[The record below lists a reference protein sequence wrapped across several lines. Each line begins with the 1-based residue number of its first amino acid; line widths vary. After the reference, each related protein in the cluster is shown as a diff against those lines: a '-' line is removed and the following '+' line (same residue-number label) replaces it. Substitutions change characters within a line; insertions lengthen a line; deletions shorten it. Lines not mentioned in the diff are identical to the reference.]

1 MLLQSVDILGIIG
14 MGGIGKTTLANALS
28 DHISH
33 QFDVTCFV
41 SNFTNESCT
50 FKQHSNLENMVK
62 PSQENTFL
70 AWRTILEDISKTK
83 KILLILDNVSKAN
96 QLHELLGD
104 TIFGGA
110 HGSKLI
116 VTSRDWKSLK
126 QYEDVAGRVNMQ
138 TLTGDQPK
146 MLFSMHAFGTNEPCL
161 PYLEHVVEK
170 IVSACDG
177 LPLSL
182 EVMGIHL
189 HGEQRLRIWE
199 RTLQRLLKARHDGS
213 IDERI
218 WKTLRISFDEL
229 NDEEKKMFLD
239 ISCFFCKDS
248 GFHIGNDTLFKM
260 LDNDVHVAQKTLESL
275 QNKSLLKV
283 NEYGVLDIHDQLRDM
298 GRMLVETEYQGTRV
312 WDTSLTTFTNHCNLK
327 VCSINYNSYFC
338 FNYIVY

>member
-1 MLLQSVDILGIIG
+1 M
-14 MGGIGKTTLANALS
+14 
-28 DHISH
+28 
-33 QFDVTCFV
+33 FV
-41 SNFTNESCT
+41 SKFTHESCT
-50 FKQHSNLENMVK
+50 IQLQFNLENMVK
-62 PSQENTFL
+62 LCHETTFSAL
-70 AWRTILEDISKTK
+70 RMILEDISKTK
-83 KILLILDNVSKAN
+83 KFLLIMDNVSKAK
-96 QLHELLGD
+96 QLKEILGD

-116 VTSRDWKSLK
+116 VTSRDWKCLK
-126 QYEDVAGRVNMQ
+126 LYEHVAGRVNMQ

-182 EVMGIHL
+182 QVMGIHL
-189 HGEQRLRIWE
+189 HGEQCLRIWE
-199 RTLQRLLKARHDGS
+199 RTLQRLLKARHDRS

-218 WKTLRISFDEL
+218 WKTLKISFDEL

-283 NEYGVLDIHDQLRDM
+283 NDCGVLDIHDQLRDM
-298 GRMLVETEYQGTRV
+298 GRMLVETECQGTRV
-312 WDTSLTTFTNHCNLK
+312 WDLSLTTFINHCN
-327 VCSINYNSYFC
+327 
-338 FNYIVY
+338 

>member
-1 MLLQSVDILGIIG
+1 MEVLLQHVDILGIIG
-14 MGGIGKTTLANALS
+14 MGGIGKSTLANALS
-28 DHISH
+28 EHISH

-50 FKQHSNLENMVK
+50 FQLQFNLENMVK
-62 PSQENTFL
+62 PSQENTFV
-70 AWRTILEDISKTK
+70 AWRAILEDIISKKK
-83 KILLILDNVSKAN
+83 KILLNMDNVSKAN
-96 QLHELLGD
+96 QLNELLGD

-110 HGSKLI
+110 HGSKVI
-116 VTSRDWKSLK
+116 VTSRDWKSLE
-126 QYEDVAGRVNMQ
+126 QYEHVAGKVNMQ
-138 TLTGDQPK
+138 TLVGDQPK
-146 MLFSMHAFGTNEPCL
+146 ELFSMHAFGANQPCL
-161 PYLEHVVEK
+161 PYLKHVVEK

-199 RTLQRLLKARHDGS
+199 RTLQRLLKARHDRS

-218 WKTLRISFDEL
+218 WKTLKISFDEL

-248 GFHIGNDTLFKM
+248 GFLVRKDTLFKM
-260 LDNDVHVAQKTLESL
+260 LDNDIHVAQKTFESL

-283 NEYGVLDIHDQLRDM
+283 NDYGGLDIHDQLRDM

-312 WDTSLTTFTNHCNLK
+312 WDLSLSTFTNFCNLK
-327 VCSINYNSYFC
+327 VCCTNYNS
-338 FNYIVY
+338 